1 MCSLRY
7 KPGRHVHHLIP
18 NIIRKPL
25 AKPIQPTGTT
35 HAAAQDAID
44 DKMHCADTRELD
56 PLDGK
61 RVVPVLVADER
72 AQAGPGQIRPQ
83 PRPVPVI
90 GDEKAD
96 VEVRAFVARAG
107 ERDIPE
113 TDGLGCVRAGEGG
126 RVWVV
131 GLPRR
136 QGFVARWVAGWVG
149 GVAVEEVDLLVQV
162 GLLDQGRVV
171 GQERPGDGCASVE
184 RAVEAWLVPGSV
196 RLSLSLSLSR
206 GQRPYIPAKCFSEMS
221 FRAKAT
227 PATDRADR
235 EAANTRRYVV
245 LWAWEAG
252 LAAGTPILEGC
263 QLDQSMSIAI
273 RKRDKA

>member
-206 GQRPYIPAKCFSEMS
+206 EANDHTYRKSASARCPSGPKPRLPLTGLTARLQ
-221 FRAKAT
+221 T
-227 PATDRADR
+227 PADTSCSGPGRPDWP
-235 EAANTRRYVV
+235 
-245 LWAWEAG
+245 LG
-252 LAAGTPILEGC
+252 L
-263 QLDQSMSIAI
+263 
-273 RKRDKA
+273 RF